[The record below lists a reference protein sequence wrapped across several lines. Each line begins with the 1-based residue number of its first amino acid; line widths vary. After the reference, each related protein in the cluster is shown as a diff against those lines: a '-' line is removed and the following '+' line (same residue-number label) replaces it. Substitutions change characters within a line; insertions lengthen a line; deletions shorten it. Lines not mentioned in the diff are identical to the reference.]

1 MDCCEVAGIRVEQGD
16 DGLVRV
22 ERLNRGDTLVVRISP
37 SNGRLKV
44 TSEFLFATASR
55 GDEEHVY
62 IRSGSRRIHYSEVDT
77 AFNIRQGG
85 KAGGFDSDGFLRIY

>member
-62 IRSGSRRIHYSEVDT
+62 IRSGSRRIHYSGVDS
-77 AFNIRQGG
+77 AFTIRQGG
-85 KAGGFDSDGFLRIY
+85 KAGGFDADGFLRIY